1 MCTDVFTWK
10 DAVANISINPKIVH
24 SLADQQIPHYENP
37 IRFSLENIPPSPGVD
52 AFLWNFGDPPSGPQN
67 FNDITH
73 VPEHTF
79 SLGPHLISLRIRV
92 GPCDVTLLDTIQIL
106 GPQALIE
113 KPYNRIDFSE
123 KFQCGTDDSVHF
135 TNNSTFYHNDKHQ
148 SEEDSF
154 LVVNGKE
161 LLAFNYT
168 LPPGRGGA
176 GTGDQRSLASA
187 AHKANRTLGS
197 QVWRI
202 WDFGYPYAAKCTT
215 SMAKG
220 INVGVNCNWSEDE
233 FPVHKYQSWDSVY
246 YNLYYMTNEKFA
258 FTKYNETT
266 NSCYIEMIDTLS
278 PIVHRR
284 IFDKTIPHKYTA
296 KLWLR
301 DTINHIES
309 SDEILIDQ
317 T

>member
-1 MCTDVFTWK
+1 
-10 DAVANISINPKIVH
+10 
-24 SLADQQIPHYENP
+24 
-37 IRFSLENIPPSPGVD
+37 
-52 AFLWNFGDPPSGPQN
+52 
-67 FNDITH
+67 
-73 VPEHTF
+73 
-79 SLGPHLISLRIRV
+79 
-92 GPCDVTLLDTIQIL
+92 
-106 GPQALIE
+106 
-113 KPYNRIDFSE
+113 
-123 KFQCGTDDSVHF
+123 
-135 TNNSTFYHNDKHQ
+135 
-148 SEEDSF
+148 
-154 LVVNGKE
+154 
-161 LLAFNYT
+161 
-168 LPPGRGGA
+168 
-176 GTGDQRSLASA
+176 
-187 AHKANRTLGS
+187 
-197 QVWRI
+197 
-202 WDFGYPYAAKCTT
+202 
-215 SMAKG
+215 MAKG